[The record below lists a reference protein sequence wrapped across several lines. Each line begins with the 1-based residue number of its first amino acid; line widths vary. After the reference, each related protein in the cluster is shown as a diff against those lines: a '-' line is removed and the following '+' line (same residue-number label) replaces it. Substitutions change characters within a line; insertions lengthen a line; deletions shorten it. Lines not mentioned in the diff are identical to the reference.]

1 MDKRFFFFK
10 RKELWH
16 SDKCMQKERVQA
28 SDTERPWFIIEGD
41 FARFLSFATLV
52 VVKVLSCIVLTAIQV
67 AALVMGAFSQV
78 LFDTLGWIFLVYL
91 LRTGFV
97 SESEKKKRAL
107 DQICVAS
114 ARETQRRLR
123 RRQEGPDKFRLL
135 VRSCRGNSNN
145 NKKIIKYKFALVVFK
160 RPLAK
165 QRAFFFL
172 YKIGVKWVCT
182 QSCVSVLS

>member
-1 MDKRFFFFK
+1 MHAKGKSASVWHRTPVVYHW
-10 RKELWH
+10 RKLCTFLILRNSGGGQGSEL
-16 SDKCMQKERVQA
+16 
-28 SDTERPWFIIEGD
+28 
-41 FARFLSFATLV
+41 
-52 VVKVLSCIVLTAIQV
+52 CIVLTAVQV
-67 AALVMGAFSQV
+67 AALAMGAFSQV

-97 SESEKKKRAL
+97 SESEKKKKRAL

-123 RRQEGPDKFRLL
+123 RRREGPDKFRLL

>member
-1 MDKRFFFFK
+1 
-10 RKELWH
+10 
-16 SDKCMQKERVQA
+16 MQKERVQA
-28 SDTERPWFIIEGD
+28 SDTERPWFIIEGN

-52 VVKVLSCIVLTAIQV
+52 VVKVLSCVLSWRPYKWQPLPWGHSRRYCLTPS
-67 AALVMGAFSQV
+67 GEFFS
-78 LFDTLGWIFLVYL
+78 FIYSEP
-91 LRTGFV
+91 V
-97 SESEKKKRAL
+97 SFRKVKKKKKRAL

-123 RRQEGPDKFRLL
+123 RRREGPDKFRLL

-165 QRAFFFL
+165 QRAFFFC
-172 YKIGVKWVCT
+172 IR
-182 QSCVSVLS
+182 